1 MSLLEDEDKRSL
13 NGSGTRVS
21 FADDSED
28 EDDVFGDFDFAKLL
42 VIANK
47 SLVWV
52 ILLVVLSVTGAFLY
66 VRYTKPVF
74 ESSSILKLDL
84 KSEAGVLGL
93 NKFNDDN
100 MPGNKLSTISGEIEF
115 LKSRFLYEKV
125 VDRMKMN
132 VSYYA
137 YGNILYE
144 ERYNNA
150 PFKVIGEIKNQG
162 FLNFKFD
169 ITFLDKDKFQLSYK
183 MNDEEVKSEHYFG
196 EKISTENYTFTLYP
210 TTFWSANEPG
220 AKYFFTMNSKEALV
234 NNLMENVSVSI
245 LNLEANT
252 ILLSYKNH
260 NYIKATDIVNTIDSV
275 YLEQT
280 LENKSKSHEQTIK
293 FLEASLLKTEENL
306 AKAEK
311 ELETFVRNNRTV
323 DVKQDFGKTGVKIE
337 ELEKEKQVLKS
348 RISMLSELKDLILDD
363 KDVNNFI
370 PALSQIENSQLS
382 AAINSLNT
390 LQEERNRLLNSQ
402 RENTLVVK
410 SKNKSIERIKENILE
425 LVDINK
431 RMLFQQTGE
440 INAKMVQLE
449 QEVLSLPSKETEFT
463 RLKRFYSIYEKFYL
477 LLMEKEAE
485 FGIAKAGTIPNFVI
499 LSPALNNPNPIYPK
513 KIFIYISGLGIG
525 IFLGISLIAIRYLLN
540 DTISTQKEL
549 ERSLHA
555 SMLGGIPE
563 YSKEKM
569 EVSKLVVDKNP
580 KSAIS
585 EALRSVRTNLEFIC
599 PNKKKKLIA
608 VTSTV
613 SGEGKTFVASN
624 LSGVIALS
632 NQKVIL
638 LDLDMRKPKV
648 HLAFEKENFKGMSTV
663 LIGKHTLE
671 ECIQPT
677 SISNLS
683 FISAGPTPPNPS
695 ELILREEFDLLIKR
709 LFEIYDVVVIDT
721 PPVGLV
727 TDGIL
732 ILRKADIPLYVV
744 RTDYSKKSAKRNINK
759 LVKTIPKLCVL
770 MNALK
775 AINTYGYGGYGYGYG
790 YGYYEGETEKETI
803 ISKLKSLAGVKA

>member
-1 MSLLEDEDKRSL
+1 
-13 NGSGTRVS
+13 
-21 FADDSED
+21 
-28 EDDVFGDFDFAKLL
+28 
-42 VIANK
+42 
-47 SLVWV
+47 
-52 ILLVVLSVTGAFLY
+52 
-66 VRYTKPVF
+66 
-74 ESSSILKLDL
+74 
-84 KSEAGVLGL
+84 
-93 NKFNDDN
+93 
-100 MPGNKLSTISGEIEF
+100 
-115 LKSRFLYEKV
+115 
-125 VDRMKMN
+125 
-132 VSYYA
+132 
-137 YGNILYE
+137 
-144 ERYNNA
+144 
-150 PFKVIGEIKNQG
+150 
-162 FLNFKFD
+162 
-169 ITFLDKDKFQLSYK
+169 
-183 MNDEEVKSEHYFG
+183 
-196 EKISTENYTFTLYP
+196 
-210 TTFWSANEPG
+210 
-220 AKYFFTMNSKEALV
+220 
-234 NNLMENVSVSI
+234 
-245 LNLEANT
+245 
-252 ILLSYKNH
+252 
-260 NYIKATDIVNTIDSV
+260 
-275 YLEQT
+275 
-280 LENKSKSHEQTIK
+280 
-293 FLEASLLKTEENL
+293 
-306 AKAEK
+306 
-311 ELETFVRNNRTV
+311 
-323 DVKQDFGKTGVKIE
+323 
-337 ELEKEKQVLKS
+337 
-348 RISMLSELKDLILDD
+348 
-363 KDVNNFI
+363 
-370 PALSQIENSQLS
+370 
-382 AAINSLNT
+382 
-390 LQEERNRLLNSQ
+390 
-402 RENTLVVK
+402 
-410 SKNKSIERIKENILE
+410 
-425 LVDINK
+425 
-431 RMLFQQTGE
+431 
-440 INAKMVQLE
+440 
-449 QEVLSLPSKETEFT
+449 
-463 RLKRFYSIYEKFYL
+463 
-477 LLMEKEAE
+477 MEKEAE

-585 EALRSVRTNLEFIC
+585 EALRSIRTNLEFIC

-803 ISKLKSLAGVKA
+803 ISKIKSLAGVKA